1 MDKYDVFFENSRQ
14 PFFIGNDIN
23 IDEHQIKIND
33 AISLYTDR
41 GLIVAK
47 VIEFS
52 DGGLTI
58 KILDA
63 SNDSRFQGD
72 DQIMVK
78 TANIFGV
85 FKNQKEKLK

>member
-1 MDKYDVFFENSRQ
+1 MEKDEVFFENSRH

-33 AISLYTDR
+33 VISLYTDR

-52 DGGLTI
+52 DGGLTV

-72 DQIMVK
+72 DEVMVK

-85 FKNQKEKLK
+85 FKT